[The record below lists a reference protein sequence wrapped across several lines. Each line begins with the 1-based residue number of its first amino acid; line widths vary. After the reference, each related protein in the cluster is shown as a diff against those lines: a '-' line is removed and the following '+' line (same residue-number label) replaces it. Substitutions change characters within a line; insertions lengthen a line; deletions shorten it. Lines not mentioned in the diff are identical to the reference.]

1 MNPTEQQLNQLLEAG
16 DLDTAQR
23 LVDSF
28 DIASLDNVKILQ
40 LSAMVYRRLNDLN
53 KAAEFSS
60 RATNLEPDIHSLAI
74 AYSQDLMMLGQLEMA
89 EAVLDEIPPP
99 ISAK

>member
-1 MNPTEQQLNQLLEAG
+1 MNPTEQQLKQLLKSG

-28 DIASLDNVKILQ
+28 DISSLDNVNILRH
-40 LSAMVYRRLNDLN
+40 SAMVYRKLNDLN
-53 KAAEFSS
+53 KAAECSS
-60 RATNLEPDIHSLAI
+60 KANNLEPDNFSLAI